1 LSAKRRALLVGS
13 ALLIVAGLAL
23 LVLTAVQFFGVGP
36 QISFEERAVEVT
48 TDPAYLQSPLGTPTW
63 ARTPPSSNSA
73 ALPTRPTM
81 FIPSLD
87 VEVPI
92 VAIERDGL
100 TWNVDDLGALMG
112 YLEGTSPPGGGNSV
126 YAGHLTLSDQTP
138 GPLAAL
144 DKIEIGAI
152 IRVFDGAQMYTYEV
166 VELRMVDA
174 DDLSITK
181 QTEQPTLTLITCGR
195 WSWLENQY
203 LTRVVATA
211 RLVEVE

>member
-1 LSAKRRALLVGS
+1 LSTKRWALLVGS

-23 LVLTAVQFFGVGP
+23 LVLVAVQFLGIGP
-36 QISFEERAVEVT
+36 QIRFGGRAVEVT
-48 TDPAYLQSPLGTPTW
+48 TDPAYLQSPLSAPTW
-63 ARTPPSSNSA
+63 ARTPPSSDNA
-73 ALPTRPTM
+73 ALPTTPTM

-87 VEVPI
+87 VEAPI
-92 VAIERDGL
+92 VTIERDGL

-112 YLEGTSPPGGGNSV
+112 YLEGTSPPGEGNSI
-126 YAGHLTLSDQTP
+126 YAGHLVLPDQTP
-138 GPLAAL
+138 GPLANL
-144 DKIEIGAI
+144 DKIETDAI
-152 IRVFDGAQMYTYEV
+152 VRVFDGAQMYTYEV

-174 DDLSITK
+174 DDLSIIT

>member
-1 LSAKRRALLVGS
+1 LRTKRWALLVGS

-23 LVLTAVQFFGVGP
+23 FALTAGQFFGIGP
-36 QISFEERAVEVT
+36 QIESGGRSAEVT
-48 TDPAYLQSPLGTPTW
+48 ADPAYLQSPLSAPTW
-63 ARTPPSSNSA
+63 ARTSPSSD
-73 ALPTRPTM
+73 LPTTPTM

-100 TWNVDDLGALMG
+100 TWDVDDLGALMG
-112 YLEGTSPPGGGNSV
+112 YLEGTSPPGEGNSI
-126 YAGHLTLSDQTP
+126 YAGHLVLPDQTP

-144 DKIEIGAI
+144 DKVEIGAT

-166 VELRMVDA
+166 AELRMVDA
-174 DDLSITK
+174 DDLSIIK